1 MTSHYDTAII
11 GGGAAGMSAA
21 LVLAR
26 ALRRVVVID
35 AGEPRNAPARHMH
48 GYLSRDG
55 LPPSELLEIGRHEVL
70 GYGATML
77 ADAVRSLSRDDAGFH
92 LRTDAGIAVSARRVV
107 LATGLR
113 DVIPAIEGVRELW
126 GRDVLHCPY
135 CHGHEVR
142 GRRLGVLGN
151 TPGAV
156 QHALIIRQWSD
167 HVTYFSQG
175 QTLAASDV
183 ERLAARDIRVVQ
195 QSVVKLVVED
205 HRLAGL
211 ELTDG
216 SVTRCEVVFVRPVF
230 EPNTDLLRMVGAE
243 LDDGGLPYV
252 DSTGQTT
259 VRGLW
264 VAGNAGNVR
273 AQVITAAG
281 EGSAAAIA
289 INNDLVDEDIA
300 TALAARHA
308 AVPAPVSE
316 PNRK

>member
-1 MTSHYDTAII
+1 MTPHYDTAII

-55 LPPSELLEIGRHEVL
+55 LPPSELLEIGRQEVL

-77 ADAVRSLSRDDAGFH
+77 ADAVRSLSRDDAGFR
-92 LRTDAGIAVSARRVV
+92 LCTDAGTAVSARRVV

-113 DVIPAIEGVRELW
+113 DVVPAIEGVRDLW
-126 GRDVLHCPY
+126 GSDVLHCPY

-175 QTLAASDV
+175 QVLAASDV
-183 ERLAARDIRVVQ
+183 ERLAARDVRVVEQ
-195 QSVVKLVVED
+195 PVVKLMIED

-211 ELTDG
+211 ALADG
-216 SVTRCEVVFVRPVF
+216 SVTTCEVVFVRPMF

-243 LDDGGLPYV
+243 VDDAGLPHV
-252 DSTGQTT
+252 DATGQTT

-289 INNDLVDEDIA
+289 INNDLVEEDIA
-300 TALAARHA
+300 TALAARHGA
-308 AVPAPVSE
+308 AATTIPD